1 MAGWGWRTDLVNNCV
16 CFHGVVIDSLL
27 TANLGTLFVKRRT
40 GFLTYA
46 DDPKVSVII
55 RDGAVNLLFAGIRKF
70 DKGPLLRCSN
80 NDSVLTLYYNAF
92 PVGQ

>member
-1 MAGWGWRTDLVNNCV
+1 MVREFRHKQLSLWRLGMAGWGWRTDLLNNCV

-55 RDGAVNLLFAGIRKF
+55 RDGAVNL
-70 DKGPLLRCSN
+70 
-80 NDSVLTLYYNAF
+80 
-92 PVGQ
+92 

>member
-1 MAGWGWRTDLVNNCV
+1 MTNCER
-16 CFHGVVIDSLL
+16 FHGFVIDSLL

-55 RDGAVNLLFAGIRKF
+55 CDGTVNRLFAGTRKL
-70 DKGPLLRCSN
+70 DKGSFF
-80 NDSVLTLYYNAF
+80 DATTTIQF
-92 PVGQ
+92 

>member
-1 MAGWGWRTDLVNNCV
+1 MFTNCE
-16 CFHGVVIDSLL
+16 CFHGFVIDSLL

-55 RDGAVNLLFAGIRKF
+55 RDGTVNRLFAGTRKL
-70 DKGPLLRCSN
+70 DKGSCL
-80 NDSVLTLYYNAF
+80 DATTIIQF
-92 PVGQ
+92 